1 MKKVFTRDFFGKTL
15 TVETGEIAKQADG
28 SCFVRFNDTAVL
40 CAVCGAMEAKLGQDF
55 FPLTVNY
62 FERQYAAGKIPG
74 SFLRREGRQSYRE
87 TLFSRLIDRPIRP
100 MFPEGYVNET
110 QVTAT
115 VMSADLDASPEMTA
129 MFGSSLALC
138 ISDIPFEGPIAGV
151 RVGRVDGKLII
162 DPTVEEEKKSDINL
176 AVAGTEEAIN
186 MVEAGAAE
194 VSEEDMLEALMF
206 GHEAIKELC
215 RFQKEIVKEVG
226 KPKRPLNIYKID
238 EEFAA
243 SCRNYVAPGQ
253 TETQETRLIKA
264 VSIFDKLERQNTI
277 DALEKEVIDIVD
289 AKEYKNEKLHD
300 LAVNEAKEVLEQ
312 VVRNEVRRLI
322 TVDKVRP
329 DGRKVDEIRPLDAQV
344 HLLPRAHGSA
354 LFTRGQTQVLSA
366 CTLGPLEDA
375 QIIDDITG
383 DSTKRWMHHY
393 NFPPFSV
400 GELGRMGTPGR
411 REIGHGTLGERALS
425 YVLPSEE
432 EFPYTIRCVA
442 DVCESNG
449 SSSQASICAS
459 CMALMDAGV
468 PIKAPV
474 SGIAMGLITSGPL
487 DGNHPYTILTD
498 IQGMEDHLGDMD
510 FKVAGTPNG
519 ITALQMDIKIRGI
532 TKEVL
537 REALAQSK
545 PARKQILEVMLN
557 AIPQPRTEL
566 SEYALKMKRFNIL
579 PDKIREVIGSQG
591 KVINGIIKDCDND
604 VKIDIN
610 DDGRVILYSVHQE
623 SIDKAYN
630 MVMAIAKVPQVGE
643 VYDAKVVRIESYGAF
658 VNLFGNTD
666 ALCHISKLDWKRVE
680 KVEDVCHI
688 GDTIKVIITG
698 IDAQGRVD
706 VSHREFLPKPEGFVE
721 RPDRPRPHGNFRN
734 KH

>member
-1 MKKVFTRDFFGKTL
+1 MSKEVFTLDFYGKHL
-15 TVETGEIAKQADG
+15 SVEVGEIAKQADG
-28 SCFVRFNDTAVL
+28 SCLVRMNDTAIL
-40 CAVCGAMEAKLGQDF
+40 CAVCGAKEAKLGQDF

-62 FERQYAAGKIPG
+62 FERQYAVGKIPG
-74 SFLRREGRQSYRE
+74 SFLRREGRQSSRE
-87 TLFSRLIDRPIRP
+87 TLYSRLIDRPIRP

-110 QVTAT
+110 QVTAM
-115 VMSADLDASPEMTA
+115 VVSADPTGSTEMTA

-151 RVGRVDGKLII
+151 RVGRINNQFVI
-162 DPTVEEEKKSDINL
+162 DPSEEELEHSDINL
-176 AVAGTEEAIN
+176 AVAGTYEAIN
-186 MVEAGAAE
+186 MVEAGADE
-194 VSEEDMLEALMF
+194 VSEDDMLEALKF
-206 GHEAIKELC
+206 GHEAIKILC
-215 RFQKEIVKEVG
+215 QFQKDIAAKVG
-226 KPKRPLNIYKID
+226 KEKRPLNIYKID
-238 EEFAA
+238 EEF
-243 SCRNYVAPGQ
+243 SSFCRNYVKEGQ
-253 TETQETRLIKA
+253 SETTEQRLIKA
-264 VSIFDKLERQNTI
+264 VSIYDKLERQNTI
-277 DALEKEVIDIVD
+277 DAIEQEVIDIVD
-289 AKEYKNEKLHD
+289 AKEYKSERLHD
-300 LAVNEAKEVLEQ
+300 IAVNEAKESLEQ
-312 VVRNEVRRLI
+312 VVRDEVRRLI
-322 TVDKVRP
+322 TIDKVRP

-344 HLLPRAHGSA
+344 SLLPRAHGSA

-383 DSTKRWMHHY
+383 DTTKRWMHHY
-393 NFPPFSV
+393 NFPPYSV
-400 GELGRMGTPGR
+400 GELGKMGSPGR
-411 REIGHGTLGERALS
+411 REIGHGALGERALS
-425 YVLPSEE
+425 YVIPSEE

-532 TKEVL
+532 TFEVL
-537 REALAQSK
+537 KEALERAK
-545 PARKQILEVMLN
+545 PARKQILEVMLK
-557 AIPQPRTEL
+557 AIPAPRKEL
-566 SEYALKMKRFNIL
+566 SPYALKMKRFNIV

-591 KVINGIIKDCDND
+591 KVINSIIDECNKD

-610 DDGRVILYSVHQE
+610 DDGRVIIYSVHTE
-623 SIDKAYN
+623 MIEKAEK
-630 MVMAIAKVPQVGE
+630 MILAIAKVPEVGE
-643 VYDAKVVRIESYGAF
+643 VYDAKVVRVEPYGAF
-658 VNLFGNTD
+658 VNLFGSTD

-680 KVEDVCHI
+680 KVEDVTHL
-688 GDTIKVIITG
+688 GETLKVIITN
-698 IDAQGRVD
+698 IDSNGKID
-706 VSHREFLPKPEGFVE
+706 VSHREFVPKPKDYVEHVE
-721 RPDRPRPHGNFRN
+721 RPKKPFN